1 MTKLLNSMGLP
12 LLLSTNFNERKGFNR
27 TLDSYIDDTSNPQ
40 NPTREFPTYS
50 NIFELTSPRE
60 NVWKNPK
67 LKLNNLS
74 NDFPDS
80 PFRLKPMS
88 WFEKSLDEE
97 RLVSSNLLEEETPSD
112 SHHPHH
118 ENPPNSSTKLL
129 SVADFNG
136 DGVVDTTDIEDIISR
151 YNSAQGDDLYHPL
164 YDRDVDGDIDVD
176 DVIEAVNTI
185 GAEVPLLDQQ
195 IAQATQATMKY
206 YGSNGLANAI
216 ADGYLPFTQEVMG
229 HGIHY
234 YNPTL
239 ADEVGNLKELDIER
253 PIGLNYDAEGN
264 LLAVFYIR
272 LPERQEATPEN
283 PLAELFVNPA
293 DDFPS
298 SSFDTLTDDDWH
310 THQSAWLTGLG
321 SLNSESVYFEED
333 VPVEA
338 IVSRLEDI
346 DFQLFPE
353 SDQGYSPKFWMLHGW
368 FHSLNPAGTFAN
380 THPDVAPYAP
390 QELGVHGGHDPDHQ
404 GHQGDSDP
412 LIAGTDEGEQLF
424 GTDEDDRING
434 FGGDDWI
441 AGGLGDD
448 LIWGSL
454 GSDLIRG
461 DNDNSSEGG
470 NDMLYGGPGNDLID
484 GQGGDDRLFGGTEDD
499 IIVGGPGDDLLRG
512 GLGYDILTGNEDADT
527 FVLAPGEGTDM
538 ITDLEL
544 DLDTIVLYAGITTE
558 NLSIDP
564 IGNNSALGFNGE
576 TLAIISGIDASDLM
590 AASDDVFLVA

>member
-1 MTKLLNSMGLP
+1 M
-12 LLLSTNFNERKGFNR
+12 
-27 TLDSYIDDTSNPQ
+27 
-40 NPTREFPTYS
+40 
-50 NIFELTSPRE
+50 
-60 NVWKNPK
+60 
-67 LKLNNLS
+67 NNLS
-74 NDFPDS
+74 
-80 PFRLKPMS
+80 
-88 WFEKSLDEE
+88 DEE
-97 RLVSSNLLEEETPSD
+97 AQSHSD
-112 SHHPHH
+112 HSHDEDTQDLIKP
-118 ENPPNSSTKLL
+118 LL

-136 DGVVDTTDIEDIISR
+136 DGNVDNADVRDIIAR
-151 YNSAQGDDLYHPL
+151 YEAVEGDDLYHPL
-164 YDRDVDGDIDVD
+164 YDTNVNGEIDNYDIEN
-176 DVIEAVNTI
+176 VIHALGEN
-185 GAEVPLLDQQ
+185 VPLIDQQ
-195 IAQATQATMKY
+195 IAKATQATMKY
-206 YGSNGLANAI
+206 YGSGGLENAI

-448 LIWGSL
+448 LIWGSYGDDSL
-454 GSDLIRG
+454 RG
-461 DNDNSSEGG
+461 DDDNSSEGG
-470 NDMLYGGPGNDLID
+470 NDMVYGGPGNDLIY
-484 GQGGDDRLFGGTEDD
+484 GHAGDDRLLGATEDD
-499 IIVGGPGDDLLRG
+499 IIAGGEGDDLLRG
-512 GLGYDILTGNEDADT
+512 DLGYDILTGDEGRDT
-527 FVLAPGEGTDM
+527 FVLVPGEGTDI

-544 DLDTIVLYAGITTE
+544 EFDSIVLYAGITTE
-558 NLSIDP
+558 DISIDP
-564 IGNNSALGFNGE
+564 IDNNTALGFNNE
-576 TLAIISGIDASDLM
+576 TLAIVSGIDASDLM
-590 AASDDVFLVA
+590 AVSDDVFLVA